1 MSKLDKIKEEIGWL
15 KIIFAALLAID
26 ISLVAWLAQNFISAN
41 IVLLTLTWIGVIVV
55 TIFLIVINRRVYKKL
70 DEMEEL

>member
-26 ISLVAWLAQNFISAN
+26 ISLVAWVAQNFNRANIQLLISAL
-41 IVLLTLTWIGVIVV
+41 IAVSVV
-55 TIFLIVINRRVYKKL
+55 TVFLIIINLRVYRKL